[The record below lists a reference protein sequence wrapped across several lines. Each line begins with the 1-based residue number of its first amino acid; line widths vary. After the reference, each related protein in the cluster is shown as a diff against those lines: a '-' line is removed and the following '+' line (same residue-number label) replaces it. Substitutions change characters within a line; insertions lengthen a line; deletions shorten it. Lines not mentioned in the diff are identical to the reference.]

1 MSVPLTA
8 KAVTGAFVASGVVHL
23 VRPQVFEPM
32 IPEQLPAPPRQVVVW
47 SGVAELACAAGML
60 HPRTRRVAAYAGAA
74 LLVGVFPGNVKM
86 ALDAQRGES
95 TALKV
100 GTLARLPLQLPMIRG
115 MLKAART
122 A

>member
-1 MSVPLTA
+1 MSVPFTA
-8 KAVTGAFVASGVVHL
+8 KAVTAAFAASGLVHL

-32 IPEQLPAPPRQVVVW
+32 IPEQLPAPRQVVVW

-86 ALDAQRGES
+86 ALDAQRGDN
-95 TALKV
+95 TALKA

-115 MLKAART
+115 MLKAAW
-122 A
+122 AA